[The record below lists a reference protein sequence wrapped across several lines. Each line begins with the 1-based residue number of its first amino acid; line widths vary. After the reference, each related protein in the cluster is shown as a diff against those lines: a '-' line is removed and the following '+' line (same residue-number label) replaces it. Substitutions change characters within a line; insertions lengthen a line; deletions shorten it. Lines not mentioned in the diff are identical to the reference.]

1 MDWGRGGRLTFPFYT
16 VCDLRHQQQKSPHPV
31 NPNIIVCPATV
42 EPRGQVLIKKKTK
55 LWAKARCLLGKQLR
69 RVFCPVLSQKK

>member
-1 MDWGRGGRLTFPFYT
+1 MDWGRGGRLTFSFYT

-55 LWAKARCLLGKQLR
+55 LWAKARCPLGKQLR